1 MKIYFAHGKES
12 GPWGTKIQ
20 SLAQLARERGWEVES
35 PDYRDLP
42 DHPDARVDR
51 LVALLKAERGPIVL
65 VGSSMGG
72 YVSLVASSKV
82 PVAGVFL
89 LAPALY
95 IPDYQEQDF
104 AAPYCPCPIEVV
116 HGWRDEVIPPEHS
129 IRFAKSNG
137 VTLHLI
143 EDDHRFSAR
152 VDTIGELLVAF
163 LLKLAIANTRAPV
176 VNS

>member
-20 SLAQLARERGWEVES
+20 FLAQLVRERGWKVES

-51 LVALLKAERGPIVL
+51 LVALLKAESGPIVL

-72 YVSLVASSKV
+72 YVSLVASSRV
-82 PVAGVFL
+82 PAAGVFL

-95 IPDYQEQDF
+95 IPSFQEQDF
-104 AAPYCPCPIEVV
+104 AAPTCPVEVV
-116 HGWRDEVIPPEHS
+116 HGWRDDIIPPENS

-152 VDTIGELLVAF
+152 IGTIGDLLVAF
-163 LLKLAIANTRAPV
+163 LLKLSPDN
-176 VNS
+176 NSPLVLNS